1 MPTRWITRSLPT
13 VAVETPL
20 GSVTLAGQSHLN
32 RGIPRQSMRVLGSYA
47 LVYVVAGQAEFGD
60 ARGFR
65 REVGAG
71 DAFLLFP
78 DVAHYYEPGAA
89 GPWDDVWLV
98 FHGPVFDQWRE
109 ERLLDPGDPVWHAEP
124 VDYWQ
129 RKIAAVLTNGGAGAA
144 ASLVEVTRLL
154 ALLAEMRAAARG
166 GYEARQRPEWVR
178 AACRQLE
185 AADEIPGWAKFAAQF
200 GFSYEQFRKKFSEAT
215 GLPPAQYR
223 LARRVDLAAARL
235 QAGDA
240 PLKQIAAELGFCDE
254 FHLSK
259 LFKRRTG
266 LSPSA
271 YRQQWRGSERG

>member
-1 MPTRWITRSLPT
+1 MPTRWITRSLQT
-13 VAVETPL
+13 VAVDTPL
-20 GSVTLAGQSHLN
+20 GCVTLAGQSRMN

-47 LVYVVAGQAEFGD
+47 LVYVVAGKAEFGD
-60 ARGFR
+60 AHGFR
-65 REVGAG
+65 QEVVAG

-78 DVAHYYEPGAA
+78 DVAHYYEPGAG

-98 FHGPVFDQWRE
+98 FNGPVFDQWRR
-109 ERLLDPGDPVWHAEP
+109 ERLLDPEHPVWHVEP
-124 VDYWQ
+124 VEYWQ
-129 RKIAAVLTNGGAGAA
+129 RKIVAVLTNGGTGAA

-154 ALLAEMRAAARG
+154 ALLAEMRATARG
-166 GYEARQRPEWVR
+166 SHEARRQPEWVQTACAQLDAAER
-178 AACRQLE
+178 APA
-185 AADEIPGWAKFAAQF
+185 WTKFAAQF
-200 GFSYEQFRKKFSEAT
+200 GFSYEQFRKKFGEAT

-235 QAGDA
+235 QADDA
-240 PLKQIAAELGFCDE
+240 PLKQIAVELGFCDE